1 MRKHIAIFFFQ
12 NTRVE
17 EVYYELLLLSK
28 AEIWRSVLWNFFIW
42 TNIILLLPSIWKRFF
57 LLLIIKIIERGRDLE
72 KYIMNFF
79 HLKKC
84 VVNFYDLKEYIVNFH
99 DWKEYIV
106 NFYYKL
112 LIPNFFNFKKCIVHF
127 FFLLLIQ
134 ISFFSYYSKL
144 LILIKNSFFL
154 LKFNFLDLYLQF
166 LETYKILLS
175 SLD

>member
-1 MRKHIAIFFFQ
+1 MLSSFSKILEMKKYIMNFFFFQ
-12 NTRVE
+12 KPRFE
-17 EVYYELLLLSK
+17 EVYC
-28 AEIWRSVLWNFFIW
+28 EIFRFEKILFFFFLQFEKI
-42 TNIILLLPSIWKRFF
+42 FF

-154 LKFNFLDLYLQF
+154 LKFNFL
-166 LETYKILLS
+166 I
-175 SLD
+175 